1 MAADLLNVVECSI
14 FLENNVIR
22 KQWHDLIRPHRLEV
36 DAGAGGR
43 VASVVAAPLERGF
56 GVTLGNA
63 LRRVLLSSLRG
74 AAARSIRID
83 GVLHEFSTVP
93 GVLEDVTNII
103 LNVKS
108 MALKMDADGTRKMKI
123 SVTGPCDVRAGMF
136 ELGSELIV
144 LDPEH
149 HICTV
154 GEGAQFN
161 MEVVVGTGR
170 GYVPAVKNHVEDAP
184 AGTIFVDSLYS
195 PIMNVAYKV
204 ENTRVGQDTDYDKL
218 ILTVETNGAIV
229 PADAVALGAKI
240 LQDQLARF
248 INFSAEDEEEANE
261 KNEPSIDFPSA
272 LLKKIDDLELSVRS
286 MNCLRGENIV
296 YIGDLVHKTEA
307 EMLKTPNFGRKSLNE
322 IKAVLSNL
330 GLSFGLNFPSWP
342 PENIEELAK
351 AHEKF

>member
-1 MAADLLNVVECSI
+1 M
-14 FLENNVIR
+14 IR
-22 KQWHDLIRPHRLEV
+22 KQWHDLIRPHRLEI
-36 DAGAGGR
+36 GGSADDR
-43 VASVVAAPLERGF
+43 VASIVAAPLERGF
-56 GVTLGNA
+56 GLTLGNA

-74 AAARSIRID
+74 AAARSIKID

-108 MALKMDADGTRKMKI
+108 MALKMEADGTRKMKI
-123 SVTGPCDVRAGMF
+123 SVKGPCEVKAGMF
-136 ELGSELIV
+136 EVGSELTV

-154 GEGAQFN
+154 AEGAQFN
-161 MEVVVGTGR
+161 MEIVVGTGR
-170 GYVPAVKNHVEDAP
+170 GYVPAVQNHVEDAP

-195 PIMNVAYKV
+195 PVMNVAYKV

-218 ILTVETNGAIV
+218 ILTVETNGAIA
-229 PADAVALGAKI
+229 PADAVAFAAKI

-248 INFSAEDEEEANE
+248 INFNAEDEDEVENA
-261 KNEPSIDFPSA
+261 KDEPSIDFPPV

-322 IKAVLSNL
+322 IKAVLNNF
-330 GLSFGLNFPSWP
+330 GLSFGLAFPS
-342 PENIEELAK
+342 
-351 AHEKF
+351 

>member
-1 MAADLLNVVECSI
+1 M
-14 FLENNVIR
+14 IR

-36 DAGAGGR
+36 GTGADER
-43 VASVVAAPLERGF
+43 VASIVAAPLERGF
-56 GVTLGNA
+56 GLTLGNA

-74 AAARSIRID
+74 AAARSIKID

-108 MALKMDADGTRKMKI
+108 MALKMEADGTRKMKI
-123 SVTGPCDVRAGMF
+123 SVTGPCNVKAGMF
-136 ELGSELIV
+136 ELGSELTV

-154 GEGAQFN
+154 GDGATFN
-161 MEVVVGTGR
+161 MEIVVGSGR
-170 GYVPAVKNHVEDAP
+170 GYVPAVKNRVDDAP

-195 PIMNVAYKV
+195 PILNVAYKV
-204 ENTRVGQDTDYDKL
+204 DNTRVGQDTDYDKL
-218 ILTVETNGAIV
+218 TLTVETNGAIT
-229 PADAVALGAKI
+229 PADAVAFGAKI

-248 INFSAEDEEEANE
+248 INFTAEEDEEVAEVKE
-261 KNEPSIDFPSA
+261 EPSIDFPPA
-272 LLKKIDDLELSVRS
+272 LLRKIDDLELSVRS

-322 IKAVLSNL
+322 IKAVLGNL

-351 AHEKF
+351 AHDKF